1 MIRKEDNPWSDAIVM
16 ICTKCG
22 KSISGM
28 KEANVAENLKMF
40 YKKSLK
46 ESGDGKKIRV
56 VTSSCLDICEDEFQA
71 ITVAS
76 NDKTESFIMHPE
88 KDRDAFLEMLKKKI

>member
-1 MIRKEDNPWSDAIVM
+1 MIRKEENPWSEAIVM

-28 KEANVAENLKMF
+28 KEANVADNLKMF

-56 VTSSCLDICEDEFQA
+56 VTASCLDICEDEFQA
-71 ITVAS
+71 ITIAT
-76 NDKTESFIMHPE
+76 NDKVESFIMHPE